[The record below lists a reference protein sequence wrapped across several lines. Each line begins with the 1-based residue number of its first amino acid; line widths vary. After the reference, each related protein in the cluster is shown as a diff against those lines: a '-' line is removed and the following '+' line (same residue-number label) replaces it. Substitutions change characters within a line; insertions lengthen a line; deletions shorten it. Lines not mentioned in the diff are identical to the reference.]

1 MNLGSQVNAELINQ
15 IPIYAAAVVV
25 SLIRLTR
32 LLKPWKITVAYR
44 YL

>member
-1 MNLGSQVNAELINQ
+1 MYLGKKVNAELLNQ

-32 LLKPWKITVAYR
+32 LLKPSKITVAYR